1 MSDYV
6 IGIDG
11 GGTRARVFAAGRNM
25 EALYEASGG
34 GVGLSSLPV
43 QRVQE
48 NLSRLLGACFASD
61 SLSQSRCRCVCL
73 GAAGAGRAAA
83 RDALAGMLRQAAG
96 PVPGYVTHD
105 GAGALAGGIEAGSGI
120 LLSSGTGSICYA
132 RNARGETWRTGG
144 WGHIMGD
151 EGSGYDVGRKML
163 RAAVRAADGRDA
175 PTQLTGMVLEHWRL
189 RELDQVVE
197 AVYSGEKGKS
207 EIADLAPCAS
217 WPTSG
222 ATGRRCASPGRR
234 RALWRSWRPRRPS
247 GCGPQ
252 RSRCPACAPE
262 GFWKTPPTCAS
273 ILKKPWRKSG
283 PACSWR
289 PSCTARS
296 GAARPWPGK
305 KWGRRRKIVRQV
317 NSHARSCVED

>member
-96 PVPGYVTHD
+96 PVPVYVTHD

-197 AVYSGEKGKS
+197 AVYSGEKGNS
-207 EIADLAPCAS
+207 EIADLAPLCELAYQRGDRAALRITREAAGS
-217 WPTSG
+217 LAELAAAAAKRLWP
-222 ATGRRCASPGRR
+222 PKE
-234 RALWRSWRPRRPS
+234 P
-247 GCGPQ
+247 
-252 RSRCPACAPE
+252 
-262 GFWKTPPTCAS
+262 
-273 ILKKPWRKSG
+273 
-283 PACSWR
+283 
-289 PSCTARS
+289 
-296 GAARPWPGK
+296 
-305 KWGRRRKIVRQV
+305 V
-317 NSHARSCVED
+317 SCVCAGGLLENAPNLRKHFKEALEKKRPGVQLASKLHSAEWGCAALAWEKVGAEEKNR